1 MLQSKKT
8 DLTDPKE
15 VKMDEK
21 DFPKYVAFFRG
32 INVGGKNKVKMADI
46 KQLFLDC
53 GFRDVTTYIQSGNV
67 IFKSD
72 QDKSLLPDVI
82 SHAFEKR
89 FAFPSHVIL
98 RSGDEISAIMSAL
111 PFSKEEIEQAEAKT
125 TEVEHV
131 YVFMANDYID
141 SSVAETLCSAYD
153 GEDKLSV
160 GKRELY
166 LLCYHSIRD
175 SKLATSLSKL
185 GLSLTS
191 RNQKTMLKICE
202 LLDADS

>member
-1 MLQSKKT
+1 MH
-8 DLTDPKE
+8 
-15 VKMDEK
+15 EK

-32 INVGGKNKVKMADI
+32 INVGGKNKVKMADL
-46 KQLFLDC
+46 KQLFHDC
-53 GFRDVTTYIQSGNV
+53 GFRDVKTYIQSGNV
-67 IFKSD
+67 IFKTD

-89 FAFPSHVIL
+89 FSFPSHVIL
-98 RSGDEISAIMSAL
+98 RSGDEMSAIMSAL
-111 PFSKEEIEQAEAKT
+111 PFSKEEIEQAEAKAR
-125 TEVEHV
+125 EVEHV
-131 YVFMANDYID
+131 YIFMANDSINPAA
-141 SSVAETLCSAYD
+141 AEALCSAYD

-185 GLSLTS
+185 GVSLTS